1 MRKGIT
7 GAKETLDEN
16 LEKNIQ
22 YVKSFLSCPIAVGW
36 GISTP
41 GHIRDLPREADI
53 AIIGS
58 KTTDIYNQNQSISD
72 VKYMLKKLLQFL
84 RR

>member
-7 GAKETLDEN
+7 GAKETLEDN

-22 YVKSFLSCPIAVGW
+22 YVKGFLSCPIAVGW

-41 GHIRDLPREADI
+41 EHIKNLPREADI
-53 AIIGS
+53 GIIGS
-58 KTTDIYNQNQSISD
+58 KTTDIYNTNKKIEEVENYTKSIIKAS
-72 VKYMLKKLLQFL
+72 K
-84 RR
+84 